1 MMQMRLSDVKI
12 GSLLLKITL
21 LKTEEFFADTDEVTS
36 SETNVFKY
44 CCDFVSLVKL
54 IIIWLM

>member
-1 MMQMRLSDVKI
+1 MQMRLSDVKI

-54 IIIWLM
+54 III